1 MLAIF
6 YTTHYT
12 SPVGTSCARDL
23 LPLLLAIFCL
33 YCSRSFAL
41 VARDLFLLAI
51 FLIPSQTYTAKTDN
65 PSQPLP
71 ILTAPGSDNNTE

>member
-12 SPVGTSCARDL
+12 SPVGASCARDL
-23 LPLLLAIFCL
+23 LPLLLAT
-33 YCSRSFAL
+33 FAL